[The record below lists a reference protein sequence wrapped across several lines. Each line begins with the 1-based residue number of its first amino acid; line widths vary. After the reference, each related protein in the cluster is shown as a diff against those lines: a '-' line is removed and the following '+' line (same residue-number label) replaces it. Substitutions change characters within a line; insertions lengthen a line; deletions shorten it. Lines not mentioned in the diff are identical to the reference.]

1 MSHQRNRREGLAH
14 RERIRTLLLP
24 RLTVGD
30 RLPRS
35 VLLSQWLGVCPSQ
48 AVRHMR
54 RALLEAGCQLETR
67 YQPGRAGRRTIVI
80 AIPEET
86 RP

>member
-14 RERIRTLLLP
+14 RERIRALLLP
-24 RLTVGD
+24 RLTVGAP
-30 RLPRS
+30 LPRS
-35 VLLSQWLGVCPSQ
+35 VLLSQWLGVCRSQ

-54 RALLEAGCQLETR
+54 RALLEAGCELETR
-67 YQPGRAGRRTIVI
+67 YQPGRPGRRTIVI